1 MTYQIGCLL
10 NCNVYDF
17 QMKTELKEKIK
28 MNLNKKDGP
37 ENTVKKETKSYGKHK
52 TELLKNEQK
61 EEDIEMLMCQNFMM
75 YSHFVFQ
82 SSPLSEKLIPFL
94 KTQSDIVG
102 KLHFSWVDMPE
113 ASLVKVSKQIL
124 SFDQEIDKLTLEGH
138 SD

>member
-1 MTYQIGCLL
+1 
-10 NCNVYDF
+10 
-17 QMKTELKEKIK
+17 
-28 MNLNKKDGP
+28 
-37 ENTVKKETKSYGKHK
+37 
-52 TELLKNEQK
+52 
-61 EEDIEMLMCQNFMM
+61 MM
-75 YSHFVFQ
+75 YSHFVLQ